1 MDTSNERPAP
11 PAEKPAGSHFAF
23 APWPPGQL
31 QPAGPVLIDPDN
43 PPWGVAAA
51 FLTWLGSVVLL
62 FIVPILFLVPYAM
75 LRADKLAPG
84 QSLLEDKTAL
94 FLAVLSTLPVH
105 LLTLALVWAVV
116 TRFGKLPFWSA
127 LGWSWSKRVGFWT
140 SAGIAVVLLAAGLAF
155 TQFMGGEQTELD
167 KLMRSSNATR
177 ITIALLA
184 AVTAPLVEELVY
196 RGLLYP
202 ALQRTLGMF
211 WAVVLVSVLFTLPH
225 VPQYYNNL
233 GVITVILVLS
243 FCLTLVRALTGRL
256 LPCFIIHLIF
266 NGIQSVI
273 MLAEPYFQQ
282 AASDVEKAPAT
293 IATLAQFVQHL
304 F

>member
-1 MDTSNERPAP
+1 MA
-11 PAEKPAGSHFAF
+11 
-23 APWPPGQL
+23 
-31 QPAGPVLIDPDN
+31 DPDN
-43 PPWGVAAA
+43 PPWGVGAA

-62 FIVPILFLVPYAM
+62 FVVPIIFLVPYAV
-75 LRADKLAPG
+75 LRAGKLAPG

-116 TRFGKLPFWSA
+116 TRFGKLPFWRA
-127 LGWSWSKRVGFWT
+127 VGWSWSERVGFWT
-140 SAGIAVVLLAAGLAF
+140 SAGIAVLLLAAGLAF
-155 TQFMGGEQTELD
+155 TWVAGGEPTELD
-167 KLMRSSNATR
+167 RLTRSSAATR

-202 ALQRTLGMF
+202 ALQRAMGKA
-211 WAVVLVSVLFTLPH
+211 WAVVLVSLLFTLPH

-233 GVITVILVLS
+233 AVITVILVLS
-243 FCLTLVRALTGRL
+243 VTLTLVRAWTGRL
-256 LPCFIIHLIF
+256 LPCFIIHLVF
-266 NGIQSVI
+266 NGIQSAI
-273 MLAEPYFQQ
+273 MLAEPYLQQ
-282 AASDVEKAPAT
+282 AAPEVEKAPAV
-293 IATLAQFVQHL
+293 AAFAQFVQHL

>member
-1 MDTSNERPAP
+1 MA
-11 PAEKPAGSHFAF
+11 
-23 APWPPGQL
+23 
-31 QPAGPVLIDPDN
+31 DPDN
-43 PPWGVAAA
+43 PPWGVGAAL
-51 FLTWLGSVVLL
+51 LTWFGSVVLL
-62 FIVPILFLVPYAM
+62 FVVPILFLVPYAM
-75 LRADKLAPG
+75 LRADKLTQG

-116 TRFGKLPFWSA
+116 TRFGKLPFWRA
-127 LGWSWSKRVGFWT
+127 VGWSWSERVGFWT
-140 SAGIAVVLLAAGLAF
+140 SAGIAVLLLAAGLVF
-155 TQFMGGEQTELD
+155 TWVAGGEPTELD
-167 KLMRSSNATR
+167 RLTRSSAATR

-202 ALQRTLGMF
+202 ALQRTMGKV
-211 WAVVLVSVLFTLPH
+211 WAVVLVSLLFTLPH

-233 GVITVILVLS
+233 AVITVILVLS
-243 FCLTLVRALTGRL
+243 VTLTLVRAWTGRL
-256 LPCFIIHLIF
+256 LPCFIIHLVF

-282 AASDVEKAPAT
+282 AAPDVEKAPAVV
-293 IATLAQFVQHL
+293 ALAQFVQHL